1 MKNQSLK
8 VLLSAGMVVFYTAV
22 CHAVTIVK
30 NGQPSADIVVAANA
44 SATVQDAA
52 EELQHYIEKST
63 GAMLPIHA
71 TSGASVSIQ
80 LENVSALPGSPTLD
94 PEGFILQGL
103 DKSTFVIAGGGDRG
117 IAFGVD
123 EFLER
128 YLGVRWL
135 MPGEMGEDVPKHS
148 TLDIPETKI
157 QQEPVYLSRR
167 LGGITDSTKDV
178 DGMWTWHNRAVWRE
192 AHGHNLL
199 NIFPP
204 KDYAQTHPDFYP
216 MLKGK
221 RYIPKQG
228 TWNWQPN
235 FSAPGIVDEGAAQ
248 VEKYF
253 QAHPDAT
260 TYSLAMNDAGSFD
273 GSPQSLAR
281 RNGKKNSQ
289 NYEDISDDYYLW
301 ANAVAAKVLLQYPG
315 KWFGTLAYREL
326 TDPPKPEIGVN
337 DHIIPFMTQERLRW
351 IDPKLRAIDQAN
363 TEKWAAVAQHLGW
376 YDYVYG
382 MSYCIPREWPHLAQQ
397 YLSWGAAHH
406 VKFYTSELYPN
417 WGEGPKGWIL
427 AKLLWNPNQNVDDL
441 LNDWYEHAAGPAAA
455 PKLKA
460 YYDIWEKF
468 WTQDILHSK
477 WWTGAGPYLPFTS
490 YDYLA
495 DVPKS
500 YVEQSDA
507 LLDEAYKLADTPE
520 RKYRI
525 EKLRDVWQRYYKPSI
540 VIYQDEQAAA
550 KPIATEAQAL
560 AKVQEAAEEIK
571 ASQARQEFFH
581 LLPTYKNDPFYH
593 FVAMRGSKSIQWM
606 GGDWGAGN
614 SLLWNLLP
622 WAEKSAAVQEKLQQ
636 LTSDTNP
643 VVQQNVRIL
652 LAAAQGG
659 GKPLLANS
667 SFEDGINSWQV
678 TQKTFD
684 FPTTYNFGDAKLEK
698 KSSLENAVQIS
709 EENSHS
715 GKNSLLIS
723 SGHDGTKVL
732 QQALISQDVPYVP
745 GNYYLQ
751 AHFYQPKN
759 SPMTYVIQ
767 QVQLLDANGKEIKNA
782 PYVTTGKKINLT
794 PGEWS
799 TFRAPIV
806 LPETKFPVAK
816 MRVTLAVRALTVVPL
831 GDWRVNEKTFVDD
844 VNLYQLDKSTFKD

>member
-30 NGQPSADIVVAANA
+30 NGKPSADIVVAANA

-52 EELQHYIEKST
+52 KELQHYIEKST
-63 GAMLPIHA
+63 GVTLPIHA
-71 TSGASVSIQ
+71 KTEGGISIILQ
-80 LENVSALPGSPTLD
+80 NSSALSGSPKLD

-135 MPGEMGEDVPKHS
+135 MPGEMGEDVPRHP
-148 TLDIPETKI
+148 TLDIPETRI

-204 KDYAQTHPDFYP
+204 KDYAQTHPEFYP

-235 FSAPGIVDEGAAQ
+235 FSAPDIVDEGAKQ

-253 QAHPDAT
+253 QENPDASS
-260 TYSLAMNDAGSFD
+260 YSLAMNDSSGTFD
-273 GSPQSLAR
+273 QSPQSLAR

-289 NYEDISDDYYLW
+289 GKEDASDDYYLW
-301 ANAVAAKVLLQYPG
+301 ANAVASKVLLQYPD
-315 KWFGTLAYREL
+315 KWFGTLAYHEL

-337 DHIIPFMTQERLRW
+337 DHIIPFMTLGRMRW
-351 IDPKLRAIDQAN
+351 IDPKIREIDQKN
-363 TEKWAAVAQHLGW
+363 TENWAAVAKHLGW
-376 YDYVYG
+376 YDYIYG
-382 MSYCIPREWPHLAQQ
+382 MTYCIPREFPHLAQE

-417 WGEGPKGWIL
+417 WGEGPKGWIF

-441 LNDWYEHAAGPAAA
+441 LNDWYQHAAGPAAA

-468 WTQDILHSK
+468 WTQDILKSK
-477 WWTGAGPYLPFTS
+477 WWTNAGPYLPFTS
-490 YDYLA
+490 TAYLA
-495 DVPKS
+495 DVPQS

-507 LLDEAYKLADTPE
+507 LLDEAYTLADTPE
-520 RKYRI
+520 RKARV
-525 EKLRDVWQRYYKPSI
+525 EKLRDVWRRYYKPSI
-540 VIYQDEQAAA
+540 VVFQAEQNST
-550 KPIATEAQAL
+550 KPIETEAQAL
-560 AKVQEAAEEIK
+560 QTVNQAVQEII
-571 ASQARQEFFH
+571 ASHTRQEFFH
-581 LLPTYKNDPFYH
+581 QLPSYKDDAFYH
-593 FVAMRGSKSIQWM
+593 YMAVRAVTSKGINWM
-606 GGDWGAGN
+606 HGDWGTGN

-622 WAEKSAAVQEKLQQ
+622 WIEKSATVKAQVEQ
-636 LTSDTNP
+636 LTKSEND
-643 VVQQNVRIL
+643 VVRQNARIL
-652 LAAAQGG
+652 LSAATGA
-659 GKPLLANS
+659 GKPLLANP
-667 SFEDGINSWQV
+667 SFEEGLAHWNVQQI
-678 TQKTFD
+678 TMD
-684 FPTTYNFGDAKLEK
+684 FPTTYNFNDANNPQKSTLAAAVQVKAENAHSG
-698 KSSLENAVQIS
+698 KSSLMVAA
-709 EENSHS
+709 
-715 GKNSLLIS
+715 
-723 SGHDGTKVL
+723 GHDGTKVL
-732 QQALISQDVPYVP
+732 QFAHISQNIPYQA
-745 GNYYLQ
+745 GNYYLE
-751 AHFYQPKN
+751 AHLYQPRN
-759 SPMTYVIQ
+759 SPMAYVIQ
-767 QVQLLDANGKEIKNA
+767 QIQAVDADGKEIKNA
-782 PYVTTGKKINLT
+782 PYITSGKKINLT

-799 TFRAPIV
+799 TIRVPIIVPEIKAPGAR
-806 LPETKFPVAK
+806 LK
-816 MRVTLAVRALTVVPL
+816 VTLAVRALTVVPL
-831 GDWRVNEKTFVDD
+831 GNFRAEEKTFVDD
-844 VNLYQLDKSTFKD
+844 VNLYRLD